1 MADRG
6 HGVSIGHLACHVDG
20 PANAPVLVLLHALAT
35 HSEIWRPQLPAW
47 STAFRVVRI
56 DLPGHGA
63 SPAPAGPMDLAA
75 YAAQVGDA
83 LDALAIKRATLV
95 GLSLGGMVA
104 QAIALQQ
111 PQRVQ
116 ALVLAHTSAR
126 TEQAVREVWQRR
138 LEQFERHGLQQQ
150 VGPTLERWFTRT
162 FAAACPL
169 TMDWVAAQIRS
180 TSADGYAAAVRAIQA
195 LDHLDRLADIRV
207 PALVIAGDCDA
218 AVPPP
223 MASAMAAR
231 LRRAQLLVLD
241 DAGHLGNVQQPLRF
255 AEAAGRFVQ
264 QAVNA
269 TP

>member
-1 MADRG
+1 
-6 HGVSIGHLACHVDG
+6 VSAGQLACHVDG
-20 PANAPVLVLLHALAT
+20 PAHAPVLVLLHALAT
-35 HSEIWRPQLPAW
+35 HSEIWRPQLAAW

-63 SPAPAGPMDLAA
+63 SPPPAGPMDLAA
-75 YAAQVGDA
+75 YATQVGEA
-83 LDALAIKRATLV
+83 LDALAIERATLV

-104 QAIALQQ
+104 QAMALQQ

-126 TEQAVREVWQRR
+126 TEPAVREVWQRR
-138 LEQFERHGLQQQ
+138 FEQFERHGLQRQ
-150 VGPTLERWFTRT
+150 VAPTLERWFTRT

-169 TMDWVAAQIRS
+169 TMDWVAAQIRT
-180 TSADGYAAAVRAIQA
+180 TSPAGYAAAVQAIQA
-195 LDHLDRLADIRV
+195 LDHLDRLADIPV

-223 MASAMAAR
+223 LAAGLAAR
-231 LRRAQLLVLD
+231 LRRAELLVLE

-255 AEAAGRFVQ
+255 TEAVGRFVQ
-264 QAVNA
+264 QAANA
-269 TP
+269 AA